1 MTNLQDALDAR
12 LAALKSKKTSN
23 NQIPIKQ
30 NVSSDAIKASLRG
43 AGILDK
49 KDRVA
54 QLVTV
59 K

>member
-1 MTNLQDALDAR
+1 MTNLQTALDAR
-12 LAALKSKKTSN
+12 LAALKGKKTSN
-23 NQIPIKQ
+23 KQTLVKQ
-30 NVSSDAIKASLRG
+30 NVSAEAIKASLRG
-43 AGILDK
+43 AGILDR